1 MAIDIVLLGGLVL
14 AAMATVMTA
23 RLLRAV
29 IWLAVTSVFVAL
41 LMFRLNANIAGV
53 FELSVCAGLIPAIF
67 ITSIGLTQRLTPEA
81 LAVRRR
87 ERLKRFWHLPLI
99 VILAGIA
106 LSRLHVPL
114 EAVMAPAPAAPAAA
128 DVRNVLWALRH
139 TDLLG
144 QIVVLLGGVFG
155 VAVLIMEARH
165 EQ

>member
-1 MAIDIVLLGGLVL
+1 MTAIDMVLLGALVL
-14 AAMATVMTA
+14 SAMATVMTA

-29 IWLAVTSVFVAL
+29 IALAVTSVFVAL
-41 LMFRLNANIAGV
+41 LMFRLNANIAAV

-81 LAVRRR
+81 LAVRRK
-87 ERLKRFWHLPLI
+87 ERLRTVWYLPLI
-99 VILAGIA
+99 VIVAGIA
-106 LSRLHVPL
+106 LSRVHIPL
-114 EAVMAPAPAAPAAA
+114 ETAAALAPAPAG
-128 DVRNVLWALRH
+128 DVRSVLWALRH

-155 VAVLIMEARH
+155 VAVLIMEVRH